1 MKYIILIAV
10 ITTIIFSRPWEIT
23 FTGKTL
29 RQTDSTLLATV
40 SGSGCGEIGLLPAA
54 EAFCNN
60 FSELP
65 ETQKMDRIIER
76 FMQKWEIRGASFA
89 LMKDDKL
96 LYAKGYGYADS
107 EQKIPTETYHVF
119 RIASISKLITATGI
133 MKLVEDGRL
142 HLDDP
147 VFGPSGIL
155 NDSIFSSIRDPLV
168 KRITVEHL
176 LRHKAGFS
184 TVRGDPM
191 FCSVDIARKMNV
203 PPPADLNTIIRFVLS
218 RRLQYVP
225 GTTTAYSNVG
235 YGILSKVIE
244 KVSGTTYENYIRE
257 NILSPAG
264 CFDMRLGHDLYEDRH
279 ENEVKYYETATEEFI
294 PACDGSKSLVPKY
307 YGGNHIEALSG
318 SGAWVASPIE
328 LLRFLAVID
337 GEPRIKDILQ
347 PETIAR
353 MTAFSFD
360 TLPIGWMHVSGKGDC
375 TRTGTLSG
383 TSALLKKQH
392 NGYSWIFVTNTSS
405 WKGSKFPSYINQMI
419 IQALSTVPQ
428 WPDKDLFELQAFK
441 PGEYLVEVKK

>member
-10 ITTIIFSRPWEIT
+10 ITVTLFSRPWE
-23 FTGKTL
+23 FVSSGKIF
-29 RQTDSTLLATV
+29 RQTDSTSLPTAT
-40 SGSGCGEIGLLPAA
+40 GTELKEIRLLPAA
-54 EAFCNN
+54 EIFCNN

-65 ETQKMDRIIER
+65 ETRKMDRTIER
-76 FMQKWEIRGASFA
+76 FMRKWEIRGASFA

-96 LYAKGYGYADS
+96 LYAKGYGYADF
-107 EQKIPTETYHVF
+107 EQQIPTETSHIF
-119 RIASISKLITATGI
+119 RIASISKLITAAGI

-142 HLDDP
+142 HLDAP
-147 VFGPSGIL
+147 VFGPTGIL
-155 NDSIFSSIRDPLV
+155 NDSIFSVIRDP
-168 KRITVEHL
+168 RAQQITVEHL
-176 LRHKAGFS
+176 LRHKAGFT
-184 TVRGDPM
+184 TVHGDPM

-218 RRLQYVP
+218 RRLRYVP
-225 GTTTAYSNVG
+225 GTSTAYSNIG

-257 NILSPAG
+257 NILYPAG
-264 CFDMRLGHDLYEDRH
+264 CFDMHLGHDLYEDKH
-279 ENEVKYYETATEEFI
+279 ENEVRYYETADEELI
-294 PACDGSKSLVPKY
+294 PACDGSKRLVPKY

-318 SGAWVASPIE
+318 AGAWVASPIE

-337 GEPRIKDILQ
+337 GESRIKDILK

-360 TLPIGWMHVSGKGDC
+360 SLPIGWMHVSYNGDC

-419 IQALSTVPQ
+419 TQALSTVPQ
-428 WPDKDLFELQAFK
+428 WPEKDLFELQIFDQS
-441 PGEYLVEVKK
+441 EFLVDVKN